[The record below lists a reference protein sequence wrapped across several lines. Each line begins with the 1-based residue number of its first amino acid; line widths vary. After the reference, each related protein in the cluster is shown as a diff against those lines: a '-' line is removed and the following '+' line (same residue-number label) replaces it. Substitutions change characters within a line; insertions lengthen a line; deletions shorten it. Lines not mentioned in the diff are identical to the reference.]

1 MYLHKISAIM
11 LLCLILISG
20 MYTGSTAAYMHS
32 VSATCENTFTGEVET
47 KVTEETT
54 EQSTTE
60 KSEQVKKSPETGNDT
75 YKYALVFALLLS
87 LLLSLF
93 LTFIFNHRRIRRK
106 I

>member
-1 MYLHKISAIM
+1 MYLHKISAAM

-20 MYTGSTAAYMHS
+20 MYTGTTAAYVHS

-47 KVTEETT
+47 KVTKETT

-60 KSEQVKKSPETGNDT
+60 KAEQSKKSPETGNET

-87 LLLSLF
+87 LF
-93 LTFIFNHRRIRRK
+93 LTTILKRK
-106 I
+106 TKKGLYYG

>member
-1 MYLHKISAIM
+1 MYLHKISAAM

-20 MYTGSTAAYMHS
+20 MYTGSTAAYVHS

-60 KSEQVKKSPETGNDT
+60 KSEQIKKSPETGNDT
-75 YKYALVFALLLS
+75 YKYALAFA

-93 LTFIFNHRRIRRK
+93 LTSIFNYKRIRRK